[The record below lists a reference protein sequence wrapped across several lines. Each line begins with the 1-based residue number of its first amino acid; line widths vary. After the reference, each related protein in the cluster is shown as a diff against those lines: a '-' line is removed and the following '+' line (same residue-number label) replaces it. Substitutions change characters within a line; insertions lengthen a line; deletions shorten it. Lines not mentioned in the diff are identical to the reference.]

1 MLGIK
6 KTELYDSLQA
16 SCDDLRGGKD
26 ASQYKDFVLAM
37 LFVNYIS
44 DKYAGENYAPL
55 MIPEGARSKTC
66 WYQREKKLLV
76 MVSKKKI
83 FNPLNEVN
91 QLQNFAD
98 FNDPTKFRKW
108 QGND

>member
-1 MLGIK
+1 
-6 KTELYDSLQA
+6 
-16 SCDDLRGGKD
+16 
-26 ASQYKDFVLAM
+26 
-37 LFVNYIS
+37 
-44 DKYAGENYAPL
+44 
-55 MIPEGARSKTC
+55 
-66 WYQREKKLLV
+66 